1 MTIHTLWP
9 TQVLVEEN
17 FLPTQEHEKIRN
29 FMYSEFKRQGTFP
42 LVNFDHVNVPDELK
56 FFVTYM
62 TMAFHTYCVEAN
74 LPLEEFDLTNI
85 QAHSIP
91 KYNKQLSHEHIM
103 EPHHDIGEGAY
114 LAVVYYVDFDENETD
129 HHFVGGE
136 LAIYRE
142 LSSMDYPDGIVHVKP
157 KENKIA
163 MFPARLVHRLKPYF
177 GDKPRITIAC
187 LYSKE
192 RNEVQNKTIK
202 TY

>member
-9 TQVLVEEN
+9 TFVLAEEN
-17 FLPTQEHEKIRN
+17 FLPDHEYVKIRD
-29 FMYSEFKRQGTFP
+29 YISSEFKRQKTFP
-42 LVNFDHVNVPDELK
+42 LINFDHVNIPQELR
-56 FFVTYM
+56 FFVTCM
-62 TMAFHTYCVEAN
+62 NTAFYNYCVEAK
-74 LPLEEFDLTNI
+74 LPLEEFDLSNI

-91 KYNKQLSHEHIM
+91 KYNRQMSHEHIM

-114 LAVVYYVDFDENETD
+114 LAVVYYVEFDETESEE
-129 HHFVGGE
+129 HFVGGE

-142 LSSMDYPDGIVHVKP
+142 LSSMDYPDGIIHVKP
-157 KENKIA
+157 RENKLA

-177 GDKPRITIAC
+177 GNKNRVTIAC

-192 RNEVQNKTIK
+192 RNEVQNKIIK